1 MNNIKTTS
9 EIINKIF
16 RDPSTQYGLKEFEN
30 IKIDEAFKIFE
41 KPSDVAALAGKGKGK
56 YYIKCFKRDKD
67 IMVLNEEKNL
77 ARPEEI
83 VRQLWLHK
91 LIKYYNYPID
101 RINLEQ
107 DIRFGHEI
115 HAKAADIV
123 VYQKDKLTPLI
134 IIETKSPGEKKGI
147 DQLKT
152 YVNSEAAPIGVW
164 TNGVEKTV
172 LYRPFPREFQT
183 LRDLPRADQ
192 TIDDILKEKLT
203 LSDLDKSYDLVKII
217 KILEELVMAGS
228 GVDSF
233 TEIFKLIYAKL
244 YDEKQ
249 ARKRKDNEVKF
260 RASKDI
266 QLAYD
271 NINRL
276 FQEAIREWPGIFP
289 VHEKIELTANHLS
302 VCVTEFEK
310 IKLLDSDLEVIDAAF
325 EYLLPDVAKG
335 KRGQYFT
342 PRHVIDMAV
351 KMLCPKDNEYIID
364 PAAGSGGFLI
374 HAMRYVWNN
383 DLKHVEKHAK
393 IDYARK
399 YIYGIDFDDKSVKI
413 ARAMMLIAGDGKSH
427 ILKLNSLNPREWQ
440 GDEAEKERARAEL
453 RERLR
458 KFDDYDK
465 DKFNKDNFKHFD
477 FNILL
482 SNPPFAGEIIE
493 KNLLTDYELAKND
506 KGKLRNKMERHI
518 LFIERSLD
526 LVKHG
531 GRLAIVLPQGVF
543 NCSNMEY
550 VRDYLLD
557 KARILA
563 VVGLHVNTFR
573 PHAGVKT
580 SVLFLQK
587 FKKGK
592 DAPKDY
598 PIFMAVSKKAGKD
611 NSGDYVY
618 KKDKDGNIMFSP
630 QGKKY
635 LDHDLD
641 QIAEEFLKFAK
652 KEGFDFKN

>member
-1 MNNIKTTS
+1 MSNKQTTS
-9 EIINKIF
+9 EIISKIF
-16 RDPSTQYGLKEFEN
+16 HDPSVQYGLKEFED
-30 IKIDEAFKIFE
+30 IKPDEVLDIFE
-41 KPSDVAALAGKGKGK
+41 RDKGKF
-56 YYIKCFKRDKD
+56 YIKCLKRDKD
-67 IMVLNEEKNL
+67 IVVLNEEKNL
-77 ARPEEI
+77 AKPEEI
-83 VRQLWLHK
+83 IRQLWLHK
-91 LIKYYNYPID
+91 LTKYYNYPID

-107 DIRFGHEI
+107 DIRFGHEV
-115 HAKAADIV
+115 HAKAADII
-123 VYQKDKLTPLI
+123 VYREDKITPLI

-164 TNGVEKTV
+164 SNGVEKTV
-172 LYRPFPREFQT
+172 LYRPHPREFQT

-192 TIDDILKEKLT
+192 TIDDILKERLT
-203 LSDLDKSYDLVKII
+203 LSDLDKDYDLVKII
-217 KILEELVMAGS
+217 KILEELVIANA

-244 YDEKQ
+244 FDEKE
-249 ARKRKDNEVKF
+249 ARKRENNEVKF
-260 RASKDI
+260 RASKDVK
-266 QLAYD
+266 LTYD

-276 FQEAIREWPGIFP
+276 FQGAVQEWPGIFSS
-289 VHEKIELTANHLS
+289 HEKIELTPNHLS
-302 VCVTEFEK
+302 VCVGELEE
-310 IKLLDSDLEVIDAAF
+310 IKLLDADLEVIDAAF

-351 KMLCPKDNEYIID
+351 KMLDPKESEYIID

-374 HAMRYVWNN
+374 HAMRYAWNHS
-383 DLKHVEKHAK
+383 LKNTDKQGK

-399 YIYGIDFDDKSVKI
+399 YIYGIDFDEKSVKI
-413 ARAMMLIAGDGKSH
+413 ARAMMLIAGDGRSH
-427 ILKLNSLNPREWQ
+427 VLKLNSLNPREWQ

-453 RERLR
+453 RERLH
-458 KFDDYDK
+458 KFEDYDK
-465 DKFNKDNFKHFD
+465 DKFNKDNFKYFD
-477 FNILL
+477 FDILL

-526 LVKHG
+526 LVKPG

-543 NCSNMEY
+543 NNTNMEY
-550 VRDYLLD
+550 VRSFLLD
-557 KARILA
+557 KVRILA
-563 VVGLHVNTFR
+563 VVGLHVNTFK
-573 PHAGVKT
+573 PHTGTKT

-587 FKKGK
+587 WGEKEEPK
-592 DAPKDY
+592 KDY
-598 PIFMAVSKKAGKD
+598 PIFMAVSKESGKD

-618 KKDKDGNIMFSP
+618 KKDKEGTILFSP

-641 QIAEEFLKFAK
+641 QIADEFIKFAK
-652 KEGFDFKN
+652 EQKFSF